1 MSGTTIVIAVVVVLA
16 IIALVLVLTVGR
28 RGQRSRGLRQ
38 RFGPEYERT
47 VQETGSREEA
57 ERQLTERVHRH
68 RELQIRELD
77 PAARAR
83 YVEEWRV
90 IQSRFVDDPKAAVGE
105 ADDLVA
111 SLMRDLGYPTESF
124 EQQAAD
130 VSVDHAE
137 VVPSY
142 RRAHELATAR
152 EAATD
157 DLRQAMVHYREL
169 FEDLL
174 GARAWQPGSAAA
186 GAQGDGR
193 PPAEPAA
200 EEQRADQRADERA
213 VQARRE
219 GR

>member
-16 IIALVLVLTVGR
+16 IIALALVLVLTVGR
-28 RGQRSRGLRQ
+28 RGQRSRALRQ

-57 ERQLTERVHRH
+57 ERQLEERLHRH
-68 RELQIRELD
+68 RELRIHELG

-83 YVEEWRV
+83 YIEEWRV
-90 IQSRFVDDPKAAVGE
+90 IQSRFVDDPRAAVGE

-111 SLMRDLGYPTESF
+111 SLMRDLGYPTQSF

-137 VVPSY
+137 VVLGY

-152 EAATD
+152 AEAATD

-169 FEDLL
+169 FESLL
-174 GARAWQPGSAAA
+174 GARAWQPGSAEA
-186 GAQGDGR
+186 GAQRDRR
-193 PPAEPAA
+193 PQA
-200 EEQRADQRADERA
+200 EEQRADQLSEERA
-213 VQARRE
+213 AQARRE
-219 GR
+219 AR